1 MKNLSNNLKGAS
13 KGISMRRFM
22 LFFLLSLAMHAF
34 FFSLPPPL
42 PKARWPMTQVLEVHL
57 EASAK
62 SAIKTQ
68 AEKPDAR
75 KTPSMSPAKRNHVAE
90 VTTTPKD
97 LIPQHAVETKQIAPS
112 TSAPQKVSIA
122 TLLES
127 ARKLAREERGA
138 PPPPSKETTTI
149 FERPV
154 LPQLARALRREVPGE
169 TRLAN
174 GMIKVVTT
182 TGAIYC
188 LQPLPKF
195 AQGGPIEPMI
205 VPTNCPS

>member
-1 MKNLSNNLKGAS
+1 
-13 KGISMRRFM
+13 MRRFT
-22 LFFLLSLAMHAF
+22 LFFLLSLALHAF
-34 FFSLPPPL
+34 FFSLLRPL
-42 PKARWPMTQVLEVHL
+42 PKAQLPMTQVLEVHL
-57 EASAK
+57 EASAE
-62 SAIKTQ
+62 SAIKPQ

-75 KTPSMSPAKRNHVAE
+75 KTPSMSPAKRSHVAE

-97 LIPQHAVETKQIAPS
+97 LIPQHAVETEQITPS
-112 TSAPQKVSIA
+112 TSAQHKISIA
-122 TLLES
+122 ALLES
-127 ARKLAREERGA
+127 ARKLASEDRGA
-138 PPPPSKETTTI
+138 PPPPSKETMTI

-154 LPQLARALRREVPGE
+154 LPQLARAFRREVPGE